1 MTARTVGQ
9 ISSEEAIG
17 AVTITWSEE
26 AIHGLGVRTDVP
38 TAGSILGLS
47 RTQAYEA
54 VKAGRFPVPVIPVGR
69 RLIVPVAPIRQ
80 LLGIGPPDKA
90 ALIDVLDGNADL
102 PAREARKAGR
112 AGLEPPGPP
121 DPDRLLHL
129 RGDPMSLSGGLA

>member
-1 MTARTVGQ
+1 MTARTVAQ
-9 ISSEEAIG
+9 VSSEKATG
-17 AVTITWSEE
+17 AMTISWSEE

-80 LLGIGPPDKA
+80 LLGIGAPHKA
-90 ALIDVLDGNADL
+90 DLIDVLEGT
-102 PAREARKAGR
+102 AG
-112 AGLEPPGPP
+112 PT
-121 DPDRLLHL
+121 DT
-129 RGDPMSLSGGLA
+129 GGT